1 MKAFHRLVLTSATYQ
16 QSSNMT
22 VELLE
27 QDPDNRL
34 LARQSRIRLEAEAI
48 RDCSI
53 QAAGILSTKL
63 GGKGVYPPQPEG
75 IYILTQQKKAWP
87 ESKGDDRFRR
97 AMYTYF
103 WRTSP
108 YPLMP
113 TFDAPEANTTCTRRS
128 RSNTPLQAL
137 TLAND
142 RAFFEFAQM
151 LAEQVLKSEDSS
163 ESEKINLAFQRVL
176 TRMPTQFEQVRLQQF
191 LDQQKTWYAEHPEDA
206 NAAAPGHL
214 PTDLATSDAA
224 AWTALSRVLLNLDE
238 FITRD

>member
-1 MKAFHRLVLTSATYQ
+1 M
-16 QSSNMT
+16 
-22 VELLE
+22 
-27 QDPDNRL
+27 
-34 LARQSRIRLEAEAI
+34 
-48 RDCSI
+48 
-53 QAAGILSTKL
+53 

-103 WRTSP
+103 WRSSP

-142 RAFFEFAQM
+142 RAFFEFSQM
-151 LAEQVLKSEDSS
+151 LAEQVLKLRDVS
-163 ESEKINLAFQRVL
+163 ESDRIDAAFQRVL
-176 TRMPTQFEQVRLQQF
+176 TRKPNEYEQARLQEF
-191 LDQQKTWYAEHPEDA
+191 LEQQKQWYAENPDQA
-206 NAAAPGHL
+206 QAAAPGFVPEGL
-214 PTDLATSDAA
+214 STSDAA
-224 AWTALSRVLLNLDE
+224 AWTTLSRVLLNLDE
-238 FITRD
+238 FITRE

>member
-1 MKAFHRLVLTSATYQ
+1 
-16 QSSNMT
+16 MT
-22 VELLE
+22 AELLE
-27 QDPDNRL
+27 RDPDNRL

-103 WRTSP
+103 WRSSP

-142 RAFFEFAQM
+142 RAFFEFAQL
-151 LAEQVLKSEDSS
+151 LAEQILKSEQLS
-163 ESEKINLAFQRVL
+163 ESERIHLAFQRVL
-176 TRMPTQFEQVRLQQF
+176 SRTPTEFEQVRLQQF
-191 LDQQKTWYAEHPEDA
+191 LSSQKQWYLGNSEDA
-206 NAAAPGHL
+206 KAAAPQHY
-214 PTDLATSDAA
+214 PTELAVNDAA